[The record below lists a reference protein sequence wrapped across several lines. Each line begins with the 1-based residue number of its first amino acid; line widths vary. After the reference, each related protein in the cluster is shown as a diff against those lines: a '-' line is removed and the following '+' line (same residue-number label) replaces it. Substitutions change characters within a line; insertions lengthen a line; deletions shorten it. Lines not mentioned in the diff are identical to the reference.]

1 MKHKILLTNGEI
13 IKFPNVSVTFSIDRD
28 EVMFIG
34 KDGGI
39 LAWIPRKEILY
50 ILDESVTVEPSRKL

>member
-13 IKFPNVSVTFSIDRD
+13 IKFPNVSGTFNINQDEVTFN
-28 EVMFIG
+28 G